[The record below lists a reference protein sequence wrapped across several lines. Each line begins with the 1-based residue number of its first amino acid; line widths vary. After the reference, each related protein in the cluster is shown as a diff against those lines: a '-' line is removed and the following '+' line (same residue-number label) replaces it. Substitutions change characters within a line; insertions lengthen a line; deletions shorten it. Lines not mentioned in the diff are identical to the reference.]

1 MGSRAVRRRQ
11 EIFRS
16 IKPGPRAQMAARL
29 YASGAV
35 PSKRAACEAVG
46 LSPNYLTV
54 LDSAGNEVTGRIED
68 EVQRAISDE
77 TVSLS
82 RVIALMSRKAA
93 KRMGELVDSQNEH
106 VAVKASSDLLDR
118 NPESSKTFKAS
129 ITSFSLDKMDVKEL
143 AASLVAAARLK
154 EKFSSV
160 AAGDFVKVEV
170 ETDATPG
177 NGSKGSKGNL
187 VSSEAAE
194 PTIGVAGISE
204 AREAAQGT
212 EEGTKLLKE

>member
-1 MGSRAVRRRQ
+1 
-11 EIFRS
+11 
-16 IKPGPRAQMAARL
+16 MAARL

-35 PSKRAACEAVG
+35 PTKRAACEAVG
-46 LSPNYLTV
+46 LSPTYLSV
-54 LDSAGNEVTGRIED
+54 LDSAGNEVTNRIQD
-68 EVQRAISDE
+68 EIQRAISDE

-118 NPESSKTFKAS
+118 NPESSKTFKSS

-143 AASLVAAARLK
+143 AASLVAAARIK
-154 EKFSSV
+154 EQFGPV

-170 ETDATPG
+170 DSDAPSG
-177 NGSKGSKGNL
+177 NGSQGPKGNL
-187 VSSEAAE
+187 VSSEATE
-194 PTIGVAGISE
+194 PSSGVAGDAE
-204 AREAAQGT
+204 GRQAAQGT
-212 EEGTKLLKE
+212 KEGTKLLKE